1 MTSTVMKV
9 RNRILDRIKLLPFFS
24 NPSLSK
30 AFTYTK
36 NRSLQVQPDSIPVCG
51 VYFLQET
58 RTPDGDSN
66 AGEPRFRVNARYG
79 ISVILINNDLELA
92 EDQLD
97 LAAEAIRNGLLTDP
111 TIYRNDDE
119 PDSDIQGFSFEMRR
133 HNFGSSLENETPFAE
148 LQMEM
153 NIDLGSI
160 TYPPVIEDNL
170 EIINVKTAFPLGGT
184 EEEQE
189 AVQQVVVQY
198 DLPQN

>member
-1 MTSTVMKV
+1 MTSIVLKI
-9 RNRILDRIKLLPFFS
+9 RNRILDRIKTLSFFANPALP
-24 NPSLSK
+24 K

-36 NRSLQVQPDSIPVCG
+36 NRSMQVQTESIPICG

-79 ISVILINNDLELA
+79 ISVILVNNDLEAA
-92 EDQLD
+92 EDALD

-111 TIYRNDDE
+111 NTYNDDE
-119 PDSDIQGFSFEMRR
+119 AGIQGFSYEMRR
-133 HNFGSSLENETPFAE
+133 HNFGSSIEQETPYAE

-153 NIDLGSI
+153 NIDLGTI
-160 TYPPVIEDNL
+160 TYPPVVEDNL
-170 EIINVKTAFPLGGT
+170 EVINVKTAFPLGGT